1 MFLNVEL
8 SGAFGLSVNV
18 LGDGGVE
25 ALDVVAD
32 VGDDEGVA
40 TAGLEDVDVLP
51 LFHSGLWNHAMG
63 NQARHYCLRASSGLA
78 NGILHQL

>member
-1 MFLNVEL
+1 MNVEL

-25 ALDVVAD
+25 ALNVVAD

-40 TAGLEDVDVLP
+40 TTGLEDVDVLP
-51 LFHSGLWNHAMG
+51 LLYSGLWNHAMG
-63 NQARHYCLRASSGLA
+63 NQTGHYCLRVLCGLV
-78 NGILHQL
+78 N

>member
-8 SGAFGLSVNV
+8 SSAFGLSVNV

-40 TAGLEDVDVLP
+40 TAGLEDVDILP
-51 LFHSGLWNHAMG
+51 LLHSGLWNHTMG
-63 NQARHYCLRASSGLA
+63 NQTGHYRLRASSGLA
-78 NGILHQL
+78 N